1 MQEEKPTIEHVTL
14 PTGGSIPG
22 IPGMHAP
29 GRYIINWLERTLTPV
44 VEVGES
50 AIEHVEEAISPKPA
64 HKTKT
69 ASTVAPM
76 PTEPVDVPELG
87 NTPAPDASE
96 PTAPAIEERSAN

>member
-44 VEVGES
+44 VDVVES
-50 AIEHVEEAISPKPA
+50 AVGHVEDAISPA
-64 HKTKT
+64 RKTKQPSVP
-69 ASTVAPM
+69 AVAPM
-76 PTEPVDVPELG
+76 PTEPVDVPEIAPD
-87 NTPAPDASE
+87 TPAAEPDQA
-96 PTAPAIEERSAN
+96 SAN